1 MFCSNHLSG
10 GRKMSVIV
18 VEKIFGE
25 GKIRFREDGWF
36 CATDAARLFTY
47 KVDNWLR
54 FQDNQELVVE
64 VAKANSN
71 SLESRE
77 LEFNHAVSMLVQ
89 ATRGRYGSTWMHP
102 DLAVPFAMAVNP
114 KFGYWVIQQIKHILV
129 NERQKI
135 EDWNVARNK
144 TKSANKFRNAQVDV
158 FEGRSKANFYKYST
172 EIWFIVG
179 GSWKDKILRNE
190 LTAQELE
197 ILQDIERCQA
207 LLIELQQDWE
217 ELDHNFKRRDI
228 LINRV
233 NRLRA
238 GTGMSPIDHGVFW
251 AKAKRE
257 YAKKKLLAEYQVG

>member
-1 MFCSNHLSG
+1 MFGKKPANWLELDSTREYIGYYQDFQMSGNLTFEEFLGSVMHSRRGNSG
-10 GRKMSVIV
+10 G
-18 VEKIFGE
+18 
-25 GKIRFREDGWF
+25 
-36 CATDAARLFTY
+36 T
-47 KVDNWLR
+47 WL
-54 FQDNQELVVE
+54 
-64 VAKANSN
+64 
-71 SLESRE
+71 
-77 LEFNHAVSMLVQ
+77 
-89 ATRGRYGSTWMHP
+89 HP
-102 DLAVPFAMAVNP
+102 NLAVEFSRWLNP
-114 KFGYWVIQQIKHILV
+114 SFGFWCDQQIKHILL

-238 GTGMSPIDHGVFW
+238 EAGMGPIDHGVFW

-257 YAKKKLLAEYQVG
+257 YAKKKLLAEYRVG

>member
-1 MFCSNHLSG
+1 
-10 GRKMSVIV
+10 MSAVV

-36 CATDAARLFTY
+36 CATDAARLFDY
-47 KVDNWLR
+47 ELSNWLKYS
-54 FQDNQELVVE
+54 DNRGLIL
-64 VAKANSN
+64 AIARNNSN
-71 SLESRE
+71 SVESTE
-77 LEFNHAVSMLVQ
+77 LEFENALPMLIN

-102 DLAVPFAMAVNP
+102 DLAVPFAMAVNGE
-114 KFGYWVIQQIKHILV
+114 FGYWVTQQIKHILL
-129 NERQKI
+129 NERQRI
-135 EDWNVARNK
+135 EDWNVSRNK

-158 FEGRSKANFYKYST
+158 FEGRSKATFYKYST

>member
-1 MFCSNHLSG
+1 
-10 GRKMSVIV
+10 MSATV

-36 CATDAARLFTY
+36 CATDAARLFDY
-47 KVDNWLR
+47 QIQNWVRSESVSKL
-54 FQDNQELVVE
+54 LVA
-64 VAKANSN
+64 VANNVSNSN
-71 SLESRE
+71 SFKLNELES
-77 LEFNHAVSMLVQ
+77 SIDYLVT

-102 DLAVPFAMAVNP
+102 DLAVPFAMAVNGE
-114 KFGYWVIQQIKHILV
+114 FGYWVTQQIKHILL

-207 LLIELQQDWE
+207 LLIEIQQDWE

-238 GTGMSPIDHGVFW
+238 EAGMGPIDHGVFW